1 MSFCLTV
8 DERMKIYERLLL
20 KTSNVT
26 EEVQKSMEE
35 N

>member
-20 KTSNVT
+20 KTSNVI